1 MSFTSRVVP
10 VFRWAQN
17 FTHVLIHIKF
27 AHRFDAPACLYTWG
41 KNLTVTDNSFYFD
54 ILGIQADTPLDYELQ
69 FPLFKEVVADATV
82 EKAESVGT
90 TVIHLKKKTAGIW
103 KKLVDPKFDQSLLK
117 IKIWWEMADVYP
129 KAMQKYNQMIEKE
142 DDKKGSKSAKS
153 GDQSGSGDQ
162 TLTNSKTYTKEEK
175 EEMKKKWLK
184 WLSTFQ

>member
-1 MSFTSRVVP
+1 MP

-41 KNLTVTDNSFYFD
+41 KNLTVTEKNFYFD
-54 ILGIQADTPLDYELQ
+54 ILGIQTETPLDYELQ
-69 FPLFKEVVADATV
+69 FPLFKDIIPSATV
-82 EKAESVGT
+82 EKTESVGT
-90 TVIHLKKKTAGIW
+90 MVIHLKKKTVGIW
-103 KKLVDPKFDQSLLK
+103 KKLVDSKFDQSLLK
-117 IKIWWEMADVYP
+117 VKIWWEMADVYP
-129 KAMQKYNQMIEKE
+129 KAMQKYNRLIEKE
-142 DDKKGSKSAKS
+142 DDKAASSKGGAKTS
-153 GDQSGSGDQ
+153 DSQDGSEG

>member
-1 MSFTSRVVP
+1 MVP

-41 KNLTVTDNSFYFD
+41 KNLSVTEKSFYFD
-54 ILGIQADTPLDYELQ
+54 VLGIQADTPLDYELQ
-69 FPLFKEVVADATV
+69 FPLFKEIIPSATV

-90 TVIHLKKKTAGIW
+90 TVIHLKKKTVGIW

-129 KAMQKYNQMIEKE
+129 KAMQKYNQMIEKD
-142 DDKKGSKSAKS
+142 DDKRGSKGSKS
-153 GDQSGSGDQ
+153 GDQ
-162 TLTNSKTYTKEEK
+162 TTSGDAPLTNSKTYTKEEK
-175 EEMKKKWLK
+175 EEMKKRWLK